1 MHIEISQRHE
11 GISSRRVRGY
21 PRNLWDI
28 NGFLWVPVGVKNP
41 DPKGQALACYP
52 QRGINRKPVKGILSI
67 LYSKMAK
74 PTVSDL
80 AQRIRFSKTE

>member
-1 MHIEISQRHE
+1 MS
-11 GISSRRVRGY
+11 
-21 PRNLWDI
+21 
-28 NGFLWVPVGVKNP
+28 VKNP

-67 LYSKMAK
+67 LSSKMAK

-80 AQRIRFSKTE
+80 AQRTRFSKFE